1 MLNAEKL
8 CKRYGSSTVVEN
20 LDLCVEVG
28 QIRGLLGPNGAGKTT
43 TLNMICG
50 VLEPSGGKV
59 MVDGFELAVD
69 PLEVKQRIGYVPDG
83 APLPPE
89 LFPVEYF
96 NAVGRM
102 YGLPKHEIQSSIEK
116 WSKRLD
122 VESVLDQPIETLSR
136 GFRQR
141 VAIVGALLHEPLLLV
156 LDEPSTGLDP
166 EQHLSFRE
174 LLKYLSQY
182 IAILYSSH
190 NLAEVEATCDIVTII
205 ADGKCVVDGTFDSI
219 APSVSKLHIEVS
231 PHAIADSIE
240 YLNSK
245 IIDEQWIQLTI
256 PIQEQEV
263 IASKIEQHGGAIRLI
278 HPLKPSLEET
288 YVTLVT
294 KDEA

>member
-8 CKRYGSSTVVEN
+8 CKRYGSTTVVDC
-20 LDLCVEVG
+20 LDLRVDIG

-50 VLEPSGGKV
+50 ALAPTDGTVT
-59 MVDGFELAVD
+59 VDGFDLAVD
-69 PLEVKQRIGYVPDG
+69 SLEVKQRIGYVPDG

-89 LFPVEYF
+89 LYPVEYF

-102 YGLPKHEIQSSIEK
+102 YGLPKDQIQSSIEK
-116 WSKRLD
+116 WSTRLD
-122 VESVLDQPIETLSR
+122 VKDVLEQPIETLSR

-166 EQHLSFRE
+166 EQHLTFRE
-174 LLKYLSQY
+174 LLRYLSQY

-205 ADGKCVVDGTFDSI
+205 ADGKCVVDGSFDDI
-219 APSVSKLHIEVS
+219 APCVTELQIEVS
-231 PHAIADSIE
+231 PHAVADSIE
-240 YLNSK
+240 HHCSH
-245 IIDEQWIQLTI
+245 IIDDQWIQLTI
-256 PIQEQEV
+256 PIQEQEQ
-263 IASKIEQHGGAIRLI
+263 IARKIEQQGGAIRLI
-278 HPLKPSLEET
+278 HPVKPSLEET
-288 YVTLVT
+288 YVSLVT
-294 KDEA
+294 KEEV

>member
-1 MLNAEKL
+1 MLNAVKL
-8 CKRYGSSTVVEN
+8 CKRYGSTTVVDR
-20 LDLCVEVG
+20 LDLCVDIG

-50 VLEPSGGKV
+50 VLAPSNGKV
-59 MVDGFELAVD
+59 VVDGFDLATN

-89 LFPVEYF
+89 LFPKEYF
-96 NAVGRM
+96 IAVGRM
-102 YGLPKHEIQSSIEK
+102 YGLPKDQVQSSIEK

-122 VESVLDQPIETLSR
+122 IESVLEQPIETLSR

-166 EQHLSFRE
+166 EQHLTFRE

-205 ADGKCVVDGTFDSI
+205 AEGKCVVDGSFDAI
-219 APSVSKLHIEVS
+219 APSVSELQIEVS
-231 PHAIADSIE
+231 PHAIADSVE
-240 YLNSK
+240 HFSSR
-245 IIDEQWIQLTI
+245 IIDEQWIQLTV
-256 PIQEQEV
+256 PIQEQER
-263 IASKIEQHGGAIRLI
+263 IANKIEQEGGAIRLI
-278 HPLKPSLEET
+278 HPVKPSLEET
-288 YVTLVT
+288 YVSLVT
-294 KDEA
+294 KEEV

>member
-1 MLNAEKL
+1 MLNAVKL
-8 CKRYGSSTVVEN
+8 CKRYGSTTVVDR
-20 LDLCVEVG
+20 LDLCVDIG

-50 VLEPSGGKV
+50 VLAPSNGKV
-59 MVDGFELAVD
+59 VVDGFDLATN

-89 LFPVEYF
+89 LFPKEYF
-96 NAVGRM
+96 IAVGRM
-102 YGLPKHEIQSSIEK
+102 YGLPKDQVQSSIEK

-122 VESVLDQPIETLSR
+122 IESVLEQPIETLSR

-166 EQHLSFRE
+166 EQHLTFRE

-205 ADGKCVVDGTFDSI
+205 AEGKCVVDGSFDAI
-219 APSVSKLHIEVS
+219 APSVSELQIEVS
-231 PHAIADSIE
+231 PHAIADSVEHFSSRIV
-240 YLNSK
+240 
-245 IIDEQWIQLTI
+245 DEQWIQLTV
-256 PIQEQEV
+256 PIQEQER
-263 IASKIEQHGGAIRLI
+263 IANKIEQEGGAIRLI
-278 HPLKPSLEET
+278 HPVKPSLEET
-288 YVTLVT
+288 YVSLVT
-294 KDEA
+294 KEEV

>member
-8 CKRYGSSTVVEN
+8 CKRYGSTTVVDG
-20 LDLCVEVG
+20 LDLCVEIG

-50 VLEPSGGKV
+50 VLAPTEGTV
-59 MVDGFELAVD
+59 TVDGFDLASD

-96 NAVGRM
+96 SAVGRM
-102 YGLPKHEIQSSIEK
+102 YGLPKDQIQSSIEK

-122 VESVLDQPIETLSR
+122 VEAVLKQPIETLSR

-166 EQHLSFRE
+166 EQHLAFRE
-174 LLKYLSQY
+174 LLTYLSQY

-190 NLAEVEATCDIVTII
+190 NLSEVEATCDIVTII
-205 ADGKCVVDGTFDSI
+205 ADGKCLVDGSFDDI
-219 APSVSKLHIEVS
+219 APHVTELQIEVS
-231 PHAIADSIE
+231 PHSVADSVE
-240 YLNSK
+240 HLSSRV
-245 IIDEQWIQLTI
+245 IDERWIQLRV
-256 PIQEQEV
+256 PIQEQEQ
-263 IASKIEQHGGAIRLI
+263 IASNVEQHGGVIRLI
-278 HPLKPSLEET
+278 HPVKPSLEET
-288 YVTLVT
+288 YVSLVT
-294 KDEA
+294 KEEV

>member
-1 MLNAEKL
+1 MLNAVKL
-8 CKRYGSSTVVEN
+8 CKRYGSTTVVDR
-20 LDLCVEVG
+20 LDLCVDIG

-50 VLEPSGGKV
+50 VLAPSDGKV
-59 MVDGFELAVD
+59 EVDGFDLATN

-89 LFPVEYF
+89 LFPKEYF
-96 NAVGRM
+96 IAIGRM
-102 YGLPKHEIQSSIEK
+102 YGLPKDQVQSSIEK

-122 VESVLDQPIETLSR
+122 IESVLEQPIETLSR

-166 EQHLSFRE
+166 EQHLTFRE

-190 NLAEVEATCDIVTII
+190 NLSEVEATCDIVTII
-205 ADGKCVVDGTFDSI
+205 AEGKCVVDGSFDAI
-219 APSVSKLHIEVS
+219 APSVSELQIEVS
-231 PHAIADSIE
+231 PHAIADSVEHFSSRIV
-240 YLNSK
+240 
-245 IIDEQWIQLTI
+245 DEQWIQLTV
-256 PIQEQEV
+256 PIQEQER
-263 IASKIEQHGGAIRLI
+263 IATKIEQEGGVIRLI
-278 HPLKPSLEET
+278 HPVKPSLEET
-288 YVTLVT
+288 YVSLVT
-294 KDEA
+294 KEEV